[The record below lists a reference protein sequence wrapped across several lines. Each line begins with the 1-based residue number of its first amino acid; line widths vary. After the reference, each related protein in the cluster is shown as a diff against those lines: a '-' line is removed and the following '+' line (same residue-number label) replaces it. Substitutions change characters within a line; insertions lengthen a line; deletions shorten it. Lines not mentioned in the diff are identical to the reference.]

1 MTCAQQVV
9 CQFGFDERACD
20 INPFDIVAV
29 GLGPAAGNAEAL
41 FECEEE
47 GLEIAGI
54 DVPLPIGMMPVPHPW
69 RSLLARQSTE
79 FRLVPTKS
87 TSPALL
93 TSGARKSALEAK
105 SVYVRVDL
113 GGRGFIKQ

>member
-54 DVPLPIGMMPVPHPW
+54 DVPLPIGMMPVPHPCAC
-69 RSLLARQSTE
+69 RCGRRVPPVAKPPAVAKRQKD
-79 FRLVPTKS
+79 RKS
-87 TSPALL
+87 TRLNS
-93 TSGARKSALEAK
+93 SH
-105 SVYVRVDL
+105 
-113 GGRGFIKQ
+113 